1 MDDTAFEVL
10 LEKRHPPGRQTQPTF
25 WNDEAFNNLTQ
36 PVVGIGW
43 YETYA
48 YCGEVLDLLEK

>member
-48 YCGEVLDLLEK
+48 YCG